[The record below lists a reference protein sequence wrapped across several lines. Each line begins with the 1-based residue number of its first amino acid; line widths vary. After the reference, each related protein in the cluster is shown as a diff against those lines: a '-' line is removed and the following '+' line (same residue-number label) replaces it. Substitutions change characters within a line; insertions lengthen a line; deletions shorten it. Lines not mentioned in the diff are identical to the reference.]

1 MTRAYFRLPFV
12 GYASSS
18 VVDTIGTL
26 SLRISSICGS
36 TVFSDELVQCTTTS
50 GLAALIAFFTS
61 SETFTRSGL
70 RELRDVA
77 EIAARLG
84 GIDVDGPDDAK
95 ALAPGDLSHDGR
107 TDWPE
112 PDVHDLDRSRL

>member
-1 MTRAYFRLPFV
+1 MTLAYFRLPFV

-50 GLAALIAFFTS
+50 GFAALIAFFTS
-61 SETFTRSGL
+61 AETFTRSGF
-70 RELRDVA
+70 A
-77 EIAARLG
+77 SSATS
-84 GIDVDGPDDAK
+84 P
-95 ALAPGDLSHDGR
+95 
-107 TDWPE
+107 
-112 PDVHDLDRSRL
+112 RSRPAFAGSMSAAPTIRKPLRPAT

>member
-1 MTRAYFRLPFV
+1 MIRAYFRLLFV

-26 SLRISSICGS
+26 SLRISSNCGS
-36 TVFSDELVQCTTTS
+36 TAFSEEPVQCTTTS
-50 GLAALIAFFTS
+50 GLAALIAFLTS
-61 SETFTRSGL
+61 PETVTRSGFA
-70 RELRDVA
+70 ELGDLA
-77 EIAARLG
+77 EIAAGLG
-84 GIDVDGPDDAK
+84 GIDVGRPDDAK

-107 TDWPE
+107 TDWPQ